1 MAKQPAPN
9 ESALSLWQIVGLL
22 GMLLVVIGQFFI
34 FAAPVSGDLLPP
46 PTIFISLAGVILFM
60 IGFFI
65 QTRPAVQAKMGR
77 GPIPQPVFWIVTAAI
92 FAAITILSMQ
102 LFSRRDQVTYI
113 PVLTTWFASGAF
125 YVFAFRASM
134 PPRERIVAWLKDRRT
149 ELWVIGGITLLAA
162 VLRLYR
168 LGIYPRIIDGDEGLL
183 GLFAQ
188 TTTSGPYANP
198 FALWENFGVLY
209 LQAVNL
215 SIRIF
220 GANAFALRILPA
232 ISGILA
238 IPALYLFSR
247 QIAGKRVA
255 LLSACF
261 LAISHTHINFSR
273 IGSVGYIHSTWLVPL
288 ELFLLLA
295 GLEKRKSWMTAAG
308 GALLAVHFSVYLTS
322 QVIVGLVLAFMLI
335 ALVFMRRWF
344 LPVIRQAAAFWGGFV
359 LLILPELSYGAG
371 HPNEFFDRI
380 LQSGTF
386 QTGWLAQTAAS
397 TGQSAAQVLAGRVV
411 HAFLS
416 LIYYPAWDFYG
427 SSIPMLTLF
436 SAVFFLAGLGIAL
449 LRVRRRGMLL
459 LNGYFWAPTL
469 AIGILSIPPSAD
481 SYRML
486 IVLPPALLLTA
497 IAVDETLELI
507 GAGWSRARSVYIFV
521 TSGLLIS
528 LAMFNLWAYYGDFVG
543 QCRYGG
549 DLAGRFASY
558 LGDYAQSAQ
567 QGSQVYLLSDDIFLY
582 GSHAS
587 ATFLSG
593 GRKITNVPEPIEGW
607 PGVAG
612 DTVIASPNRM
622 SELETWIHA
631 HPGGKTDYVYDCGTL
646 ILLAYHLP

>member
-1 MAKQPAPN
+1 MAKRRAPN
-9 ESALSLWQIVGLL
+9 EGGLSLWQIVAGL
-22 GMLLVVIGQFFI
+22 GMLLVVIGQLFI
-34 FAAPVSGDLLPP
+34 FAAPVSGDQWPP
-46 PTIFISLAGVILFM
+46 PTSFLSLAGVILFM

-65 QTRPAVQAKMGR
+65 QARPAGQAGMGR
-77 GPIPQPVFWIVTAAI
+77 RPIPPPVFWIVTAAI
-92 FAAITILSMQ
+92 FAAITILSLQ
-102 LFSRRDQVTYI
+102 LFSRRDSITYI
-113 PVLTTWFASGAF
+113 PVLITWFASGAF
-125 YVFAFRASM
+125 YVFAFRESL
-134 PPRERIVAWLKDRRT
+134 PPRERILAWLRDHRT
-149 ELWVIGGITLLAA
+149 ELFVLGGITLLAA
-162 VLRLYR
+162 VVRLYG
-168 LGIYPRIIDGDEGLL
+168 LGLYPRIIDGDEGLL
-183 GLFAQ
+183 GMFAQ

-209 LQAVNL
+209 LQGVYL

-232 ISGILA
+232 LSGIAA

-255 LLSACF
+255 LLSACL
-261 LAISHTHINFSR
+261 LAISHTHIHFSR

-308 GALLAVHFSVYLTS
+308 GVLLAVHFSVYLTS
-322 QVIVGLVLAFMLI
+322 QVVVGLVLAFMLI
-335 ALVFMRRWF
+335 ALIFMRRWF
-344 LPVIRQAAAFWGGFV
+344 LPAIRQAAAFWGGFV
-359 LLILPELSYGAG
+359 LMILPEASYIVG
-371 HPNEFFDRI
+371 HPNEFFDR
-380 LQSGTF
+380 LVNSGTF
-386 QTGWLAQTAAS
+386 QTGWLEQTMAA
-397 TGQSAAQVLAGRVV
+397 TGQSAVGVLAGRVV

-436 SAVFFLAGLGIAL
+436 SAVFFLLGLGIAL
-449 LRVRRRGMLL
+449 LRVRRPGMLL
-459 LNGYFWAPTL
+459 VNGYFWAPTL

-486 IVLPPALLLTA
+486 IVLPAALLLTA
-497 IAVDETLELI
+497 VAVDETLEMI

-521 TSGLLIS
+521 TSGLLIG
-528 LAMFNLWAYYGDFVG
+528 LVMINLWAYFGDFVG

-549 DLAGRFASY
+549 DLAGRFAAY

-567 QGSQVYLLSDDIFLY
+567 QGSQVYLLSDDVFLY
-582 GSHAS
+582 GTHAS

-593 GRKITNVPEPIEGW
+593 GRTITNVPEPIEGW

-612 DTVIASPNRM
+612 DTVIASPDRIE
-622 SELETWIHA
+622 ELQTWIHA
-631 HPGGKTDYVYDCGTL
+631 HPGGQTEYVYDCRL
-646 ILLAYHLP
+646 

>member
-1 MAKQPAPN
+1 
-9 ESALSLWQIVGLL
+9 
-22 GMLLVVIGQFFI
+22 
-34 FAAPVSGDLLPP
+34 
-46 PTIFISLAGVILFM
+46 M
-60 IGFFI
+60 IGFMI
-65 QTRPAVQAKMGR
+65 QARPAVQARSGQR
-77 GPIPQPVFWIVTAAI
+77 PIPPPAFWIVTAAI
-92 FAAITILSMQ
+92 FAAITILSLQ
-102 LFSRRDQVTYI
+102 LFSRRDSITYI
-113 PVLTTWFASGAF
+113 PVLITWFASGAF
-125 YVFAFRASM
+125 YVFAFRESL
-134 PPRERIVAWLKDRRT
+134 PPRERIVAWLKDHRT

-162 VLRLYR
+162 GLRLYG
-168 LGIYPRIIDGDEGLL
+168 LGLYPRIIDGDEGLL
-183 GLFAQ
+183 GMFAQ

-209 LQAVNL
+209 LQAVYL

-232 ISGILA
+232 LSGIAA

-255 LLSACF
+255 LLSACL
-261 LAISHTHINFSR
+261 LAISHTHIHFSR

-308 GALLAVHFSVYLTS
+308 GVLLAVHFSVYLTS
-322 QVIVGLVLAFMLI
+322 QVVVGLVLAFMLI
-335 ALVFMRRWF
+335 ALIFMRRWF

-359 LLILPELSYGAG
+359 LMILPEASYIVG
-371 HPNEFFDRI
+371 HPNEFFDR
-380 LQSGTF
+380 LVNSGTF
-386 QTGWLAQTAAS
+386 QTGWLEQTMAG
-397 TGQSAAQVLAGRVV
+397 TGQSAAGVLAGRVV

-436 SAVFFLAGLGIAL
+436 SAGFFLLGLGIAL
-449 LRVRRRGMLL
+449 LRVRRPGMLL

-481 SYRML
+481 FYRML
-486 IVLPPALLLTA
+486 IVLPAALLLTA
-497 IAVDETLELI
+497 VAVDETLEMI
-507 GAGWSRARSVYIFV
+507 GAGWSRARSVYMFV

-528 LAMFNLWAYYGDFVG
+528 LVMINLWAYYGDFVG
-543 QCRYGG
+543 RCRYGG
-549 DLAGRFASY
+549 DLAGRFAAY

-567 QGSQVYLLSDDIFLY
+567 QGSQVYLLSDDVFLY
-582 GSHAS
+582 GTHAS

-593 GRKITNVPEPIEGW
+593 GRTITNVPEPIEGW

-612 DTVIASPNRM
+612 DTVIASPDRIE
-622 SELETWIHA
+622 ELQTWIHA
-631 HPGGKTDYVYDCGTL
+631 HPGGQTEYVYDCETL
-646 ILLAYHLP
+646 ILLSYHLP